1 MHGKFQVAGFK
12 TKTIYVIVLLI
23 SSDYFFKTWLRAFL
37 PLAAAKFRLLRKI
50 SGLSNKISHQVFL
63 ILYWTSL
70 YSWSIFQYTTA
81 DCTRHYGITLN
92 GFNLNLFTVYL
103 NSIIVNWHCKYS
115 VCLYYN
121 WINQIVS
128 IVNMYPSSWGQR
140 YRMKISNDQIWS
152 WQKEGLCKLNAPH
165 KQDIQ

>member
-1 MHGKFQVAGFK
+1 MHGKFQNKNYIFWFLDFVWLFFQDMTSCFLTSG
-12 TKTIYVIVLLI
+12 
-23 SSDYFFKTWLRAFL
+23 SSEIQATEED
-37 PLAAAKFRLLRKI
+37 
-50 SGLSNKISHQVFL
+50 QVFL

-128 IVNMYPSSWGQR
+128 IINMYPSSWGQR

-165 KQDIQ
+165 KQDI